1 MEKLKG
7 AFNFSWSLPPIKL
20 PHISISGSFSLDP
33 PSVPHFSI
41 EWYRKAMEG
50 GMILESPTIF
60 GMQDGKFLGAGE
72 AGSEAIVGTRSLMSM
87 IRSAVTSAEQAMN
100 VNYGGVTINVY
111 GREGQDIRALA
122 DEIEERLT
130 FSAEKRRAAFA

>member
-1 MEKLKG
+1 MVIYLHQQHRRHALLHGGVVTEGFAERAAPRHFADVKL
-7 AFNFSWSLPPIKL
+7 F
-20 PHISISGSFSLDP
+20 HSG
-33 PSVPHFSI
+33 
-41 EWYRKAMEG
+41 
-50 GMILESPTIF
+50 
-60 GMQDGKFLGAGE
+60 
-72 AGSEAIVGTRSLMSM
+72 IVGTRSLMEM
-87 IRSAVTSAEQAMN
+87 IRGAVASAEQAMN

>member
-1 MEKLKG
+1 
-7 AFNFSWSLPPIKL
+7 
-20 PHISISGSFSLDP
+20 
-33 PSVPHFSI
+33 
-41 EWYRKAMEG
+41 MEG

-72 AGSEAIVGTRSLMSM
+72 AGSEAIVGTQSLMSM

-100 VNYGGVTINVY
+100 ISYGGVTINVY

-122 DEIEERLT
+122 DEVEERLT
-130 FSAEKRRAAFA
+130 FAADKRRAAFA